1 MNTED
6 LKKAI
11 QAAVSEYVSATEAW
25 DDAMLMVDTV
35 SGAVGLAEEEETEDL
50 PDSVDVYDIM
60 DFIEMDPDGTWKT
73 DEDSIDSVVGEYA

>member
-6 LKKAI
+6 FKKAI

-25 DDAMLMVDTV
+25 DDAMLTVDTV

>member
-25 DDAMLMVDTV
+25 DDAMLTVDTV

-50 PDSVDVYDIM
+50 PDSVNIYDIM

>member
-1 MNTED
+1 MNAED

-11 QAAVSEYVSATEAW
+11 GAAVSEYVSATEAW
-25 DDAMLMVDTV
+25 DDAMLTVDTV